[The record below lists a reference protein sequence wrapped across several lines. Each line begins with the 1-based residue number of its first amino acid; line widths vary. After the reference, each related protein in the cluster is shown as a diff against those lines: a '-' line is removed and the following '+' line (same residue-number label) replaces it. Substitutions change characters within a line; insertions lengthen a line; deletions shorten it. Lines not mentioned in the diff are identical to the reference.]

1 VRVFTL
7 TSRPTAAP
15 WQRPNILFIL
25 ADNLGY
31 GDIGAYGRGELRGA
45 PTPRLDQLA
54 AVCHRDVWQVAS
66 RRPALQPTTKK
77 ASTNFMAS
85 RPTITWDAFLMIGQA
100 RQTKSMEIPLDKGPQ
115 IVEAKR
121 GEPLNA
127 VKADAA
133 EPRPAYPAQGSSSST
148 VGQVTKVQF
157 RP

>member
-1 VRVFTL
+1 
-7 TSRPTAAP
+7 
-15 WQRPNILFIL
+15 
-25 ADNLGY
+25 
-31 GDIGAYGRGELRGA
+31 
-45 PTPRLDQLA
+45 
-54 AVCHRDVWQVAS
+54 
-66 RRPALQPTTKK
+66 
-77 ASTNFMAS
+77 MAS

-133 EPRPAYPAQGSSSST
+133 EPRPAYPAQESSSST